1 MPTTLPKGTAAMA
14 RAAALAAR
22 QPELPTVCTV
32 LPTFEQQFVETIAA
46 AAAGGGKEGTP
57 WEHFNWALDVPE
69 VSMAAIAH
77 RSVFGP
83 L

>member
-1 MPTTLPKGTAAMA
+1 M
-14 RAAALAAR
+14 AAR
-22 QPELPTVCTV
+22 QPGLPTVCTV
-32 LPTFEQQFVETIAA
+32 LPTFEQQFVEAIAIA
-46 AAAGGGKEGTP
+46 AAAGGKQGTP

-77 RSVFGP
+77 RSVFGS